1 MKEHNEIEQI
11 LLNDSEYEKITKAK
25 LEQDF
30 RKELNKKS
38 CQNSKNITDIK
49 LVPKDKIFSKFT
61 IFEVLNKVSK
71 TSSKINGLQ
80 ADGYLGKQNSDRIKL
95 QSGEIDS
102 FVCGDKFVKFLKY
115 NG

>member
-38 CQNSKNITDIK
+38 YQNSKIITDIK

-95 QSGEIDS
+95 QSREIDS